1 MENTFQYW
9 QQLDDDVWVER
20 LRNRLRSLSPEE
32 KKASIA
38 CSLSEEHWREQL
50 ETSHGPL
57 ARIPIALKDLFDFQ
71 GLPTTAS
78 SLFLSEVRG
87 SAASADSALVQRLKS
102 LGGVVVVKTHLNE
115 FAYGL
120 DGRNP
125 HFGDCPHP
133 FLPGRVS
140 GGSSSGSAF
149 LVARGVVP
157 LAVGTDTG
165 GSIRVPAS
173 YCALYG
179 YRARPGWVT
188 EGCFPLAPRFDT
200 VGWLTSNLG
209 DLLSVLQ
216 AMNAPGI
223 EGFEEKARLGIEPV
237 GFKFPEPF
245 LAFSTAKGFVF
256 APALN
261 ATFTAQLADW
271 TKCFTVLQST
281 QAWEIHSRWMED
293 YRERYDPLVW
303 KRIIRGKRWTDKE
316 QNWAR
321 ITLER
326 FHQFCHEAF
335 GAYVMVGLPATPSA
349 APTYE
354 AAVSEKLRS
363 QTLELNVLGS
373 LGGFP
378 ALIMPIPGLEEPVG
392 MQVLLLKR
400 LRHSGT
406 DRDSERQPI
415 KD

>member
-9 QQLDDDVWVER
+9 KQLDDDTWVAQ
-20 LRNRLRSLSPEE
+20 LRNRLGSLSPEE

-38 CSLSEEHWREQL
+38 WELSEEHWREQL
-50 ETSHGPL
+50 ATGHGSL
-57 ARIPIALKDLFDFQ
+57 ARIPIALKDLFDVK

-87 SAASADSALVQRLKS
+87 PAASADSALAQRLKS

-133 FLPGRVS
+133 FLKGRVS

-157 LAVGTDTG
+157 LAMGTDTG

-173 YCALYG
+173 YCGLYG
-179 YRARPGWVT
+179 YRARPGWLT

-200 VGWLTSNLG
+200 VGWLASNFG
-209 DLLSVLQ
+209 DLFSVLK
-216 AMNAPGI
+216 AMNAPGFEI
-223 EGFEEKARLGIEPV
+223 FEEKARLGIEPNR
-237 GFKFPEPF
+237 FKFHEPF
-245 LAFSTAKGFVF
+245 LAFGKAEGFGF
-256 APALN
+256 SPELN

-271 TKCFTVLQST
+271 TKCFIILQST

-303 KRIIRGKRWTDKE
+303 ERIIRGKRWTDKE

-321 ITLER
+321 ITFER
-326 FHQFCHEAF
+326 FNQFCDEAF
-335 GAYVMVGLPATPSA
+335 CAYVMVGLPATPSA

-354 AAVSEKLRS
+354 AAVSETLRS
-363 QTLELNVLGS
+363 QTLEINVLGS

-392 MQVLLLKR
+392 MQVLLLPR
-400 LRHSGT
+400 PEDALG
-406 DRDSERQPI
+406 
-415 KD
+415 